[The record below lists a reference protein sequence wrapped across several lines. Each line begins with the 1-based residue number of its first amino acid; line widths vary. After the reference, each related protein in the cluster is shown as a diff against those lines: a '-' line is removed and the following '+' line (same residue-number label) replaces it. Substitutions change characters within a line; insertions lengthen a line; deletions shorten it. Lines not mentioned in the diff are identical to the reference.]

1 MDMINHIYL
10 DIREG
15 IKGNRF
21 LWTIILLLSFCSLLA
36 VYSASLSVSKFQ
48 NDSNLF
54 FLFRHVPFILGG
66 LALAWMISNVD
77 YTEFNKYSPIL
88 LVVAIGLLIY
98 ALFFGVNINNA
109 RRWIQVPLIDVSFQ
123 VSDLARIALITYLA
137 RSISAKQDYIKSF
150 KTSFVPIM
158 LPILIVCGLIAPSNF
173 STSALLFLTCMMMM
187 FVGRVSF
194 KYILTLFLF
203 GVAMFAF
210 LVYLGQFL
218 PDAIRV
224 NTWISRINEFLGSDE
239 GGYQVQQAK
248 IAIARGSWFGVGPGH
263 SMLRNF
269 IPYSYADFIYAI
281 ICEEWGI
288 LLGGIGLIVLYTLLL
303 MHCVSVVTKSPKA
316 FGAILTIGIG
326 FSIVMQAY
334 ANMAVSL
341 GVVPVTGLTL
351 PFISMGGTSLLFTSA
366 AFGMVLSVS
375 KHISGM
381 KLDDQ
386 TSPEDFQNEKV
397 NLDGEDTH

>member
-1 MDMINHIYL
+1 MNEFIL
-10 DIREG
+10 DLREE

-21 LWTIILLLSFCSLLA
+21 LWAIILLLSLCSMLA
-36 VYSASLSVSKFQ
+36 VYSASLSLTKFQ
-48 NDSNLF
+48 TDSTVF
-54 FLFRHVPFILGG
+54 FLFKHVPYIVVG
-66 LALAWMISNVD
+66 LALAWLVSNVD
-77 YTEFNKYSPIL
+77 YTEFNKYAPIFL
-88 LVVAIGLLIY
+88 IVSIGLLVY

-109 RRWIQVPLIDVSFQ
+109 RRWIQLPFLDITFQ
-123 VSDLARIALITYLA
+123 VSDIARIALIAYVA

-150 KTSFVPIM
+150 KTSFMPII

-173 STSALLFLTCMMMM
+173 STSALLFVTCVLMMI
-187 FVGRVSF
+187 VGRVSF
-194 KYILTLFLF
+194 KYILVLGILGVCMF
-203 GVAMFAF
+203 GL
-210 LVYLGQFL
+210 LVYIGQFL

-224 NTWISRINEFLGSDE
+224 NTWVSRINEFLGND

-288 LLGGIGLIVLYTLLL
+288 LIGGIGLIVLYTLLL
-303 MHCVSVVTKSPKA
+303 AHCVSIVTKSPRA
-316 FGAILTIGIG
+316 FGAMLTIGIG
-326 FSIVMQAY
+326 FSIVIQAY

-351 PFISMGGTSLLFTSA
+351 PFISMGGTSLLITSI
-366 AFGMVLSVS
+366 AFGMILSVS
-375 KHISGM
+375 KHISSL
-381 KLDDQ
+381 KLDE
-386 TSPEDFQNEKV
+386 TSEETIQQDKISLDDESV
-397 NLDGEDTH
+397 N